1 MKNLIVIVIA
11 LCSLNATGQGEK
23 QRMRNHRAKMDLQ
36 KDMTPADIASIKT
49 KKLTLRLDLTE
60 RQADEVYTVLLEK
73 SETTKEYREAHKP
86 KDSPTSHDL
95 SKDELL
101 KRQNHRL
108 DQQIDTMRKMKAILT
123 TEQYE
128 TFKKH
133 KPRKH
138 RDERRHQKGK

>member
-11 LCSLNATGQGEK
+11 LYSLNALGQGEK
-23 QRMRNHRAKMDLQ
+23 QSMRNHRAKMDLQ
-36 KDMTPADIASIKT
+36 KDMTPSDIASIKT

-73 SETTKEYREAHKP
+73 SKTTKEFREAHKP
-86 KDSPTSHDL
+86 IDSPRSNDL
-95 SKDELL
+95 SKDDHL

-123 TEQYE
+123 AEQYQI
-128 TFKKH
+128 FKER

-138 RDERRHQKGK
+138 SSKRRHRKGN